1 MTRIVVTGAGGQVG
15 AELARSTAWADDDQ
29 VTTLTRAVLDI
40 TDGQAVTATLD
51 RLRPDVVVN
60 AAAYTA
66 VDAAEDDEETA
77 RSVNAT
83 AVGHLADW
91 AEAAGARLIHVST
104 DYVFDGTKDDWY
116 VETDAIAPIGAYG
129 RTKAAGEAA
138 ARRATDH
145 VILRTAWVY
154 GALGNNFVATMLRLG
169 HERDE
174 LAVVADQTGCPTSA
188 ADIANAIIRLVDE
201 APDVRGTYHLASPTS
216 ATWHEFAT
224 AILADRIDAGLVVR
238 PITTA
243 EYPTPAARPANSR
256 LDSSALRGVSGIGV
270 RNWQDALGEVV
281 AELLTSNEE
290 ES

>member
-29 VTTLTRAVLDI
+29 VTTLTRAALDI
-40 TDGQAVTATLD
+40 TDDQAVTATLD

-201 APDVRGTYHLASPTS
+201 APDVRGTYHLASPTPV
-216 ATWHEFAT
+216 TWHEFAT